1 MPKFTVTLNAQ
12 AIVTGSLEVTADSP
26 EDAEDEALKRL
37 GEIVWRYAGLT
48 EDEPITESI
57 EDTSTSH

>member
-12 AIVTGSLEVTADSP
+12 AIVTGSLEVTADRP

-37 GEIVWRYAGLT
+37 GEIVWQYAGLT

-57 EDTSTSH
+57 EDTSH